1 VTEKMLTRCVAAAIF
16 FGIPRAGVASE
27 GCRLQWSLVGARKLS
42 CRGSDRYQSGIQDT
56 ILHSHR
62 QTSQQY
68 GRLEGYLG
76 REGLLMY
83 CGSVGKRK
91 LRSAGDCEGWL
102 QRERGRDWL
111 GRAGRQWRAAARQ
124 SGRAASRRHTR
135 RRTGESFG
143 DGDGDGDGRCHT
155 AT

>member
-1 VTEKMLTRCVAAAIF
+1 VAAAIF

-56 ILHSHR
+56 ILHSYR
-62 QTSQQY
+62 QRPQRY
-68 GRLEGYLG
+68 GRLEGYLR

-83 CGSVGKRK
+83 CGSVRK
-91 LRSAGDCEGWL
+91 TQIEVRGGLRGL
-102 QRERGRDWL
+102 
-111 GRAGRQWRAAARQ
+111 AAARAGSRLAGARRQ
-124 SGRAASRRHTR
+124 TVAGGCTSVGSGSKSTTHTR

-143 DGDGDGDGRCHT
+143 DGDGDGDGRSHT